1 MKMLDQLKTIE
12 EDALATLAAAHDAAG
27 LEGWRV
33 AVLGRKGSLTHALRG
48 LGQLP
53 RDDRPAAG
61 AEANRVKDRLEAAFS
76 AHQEVLQQAE
86 IAATLA
92 AEAVDVTLPG
102 RPPSLGRIHPSNAV
116 LRRIYAIFGQMGFQV
131 YDAPD
136 VELDEINFQLLN
148 IPPDHPA
155 RDMQDTF
162 YTKDPRVLLRTHTS
176 PGQIRAMRQFAP
188 APLRVILP
196 GKCFR
201 YEQVT
206 ARSEFMFHQVEG
218 LAVGKGITMA
228 DLKGTLQEFANQL
241 YGEGRQLRFRCS
253 YFPFVEPGVEV
264 DMDCILCGGRG
275 CRLCKYSGWLE
286 ISGAGM
292 VHPVVLRNGGYDP
305 AIYTGFAFGMGP
317 ERITMLKHSID
328 DIRYFFSNDVR
339 FLEQF

>member
-12 EDALATLAAAHDAAG
+12 EGALATLAVAHDAAG

-53 RDDRPAAG
+53 RDERPAAG

-76 AHQEVLQQAE
+76 AHQEALQQAE

-162 YTKDPRVLLRTHTS
+162 YTKDPAVLLRTHTS

>member
-1 MKMLDQLKTIE
+1 MLDQLKTIE
-12 EDALATLAAAHDAAG
+12 EDALATLAVAHDAAG

-53 RDDRPAAG
+53 RDERPAAG

>member
-53 RDDRPAAG
+53 RDERPAAG

-76 AHQEVLQQAE
+76 AHQEALQQAE

>member
-1 MKMLDQLKTIE
+1 MLDQLKTIE

-53 RDDRPAAG
+53 RDERPAAG

-86 IAATLA
+86 IAATLV

-162 YTKDPRVLLRTHTS
+162 YTKDPAVLLRTHTS

-305 AIYTGFAFGMGP
+305 EVYTGFAFGMGP

>member
-53 RDDRPAAG
+53 RDERPAAG

-86 IAATLA
+86 IAATLV

-162 YTKDPRVLLRTHTS
+162 YTKDPAVLLRTHTS

>member
-1 MKMLDQLKTIE
+1 MLDQLKTIE

-53 RDDRPAAG
+53 RDERPAAG

-86 IAATLA
+86 IAATLV

-162 YTKDPRVLLRTHTS
+162 YTKDPAVLLRTHTS

-241 YGEGRQLRFRCS
+241 YGEG
-253 YFPFVEPGVEV
+253 
-264 DMDCILCGGRG
+264 
-275 CRLCKYSGWLE
+275 
-286 ISGAGM
+286 
-292 VHPVVLRNGGYDP
+292 
-305 AIYTGFAFGMGP
+305 
-317 ERITMLKHSID
+317 
-328 DIRYFFSNDVR
+328 
-339 FLEQF
+339 